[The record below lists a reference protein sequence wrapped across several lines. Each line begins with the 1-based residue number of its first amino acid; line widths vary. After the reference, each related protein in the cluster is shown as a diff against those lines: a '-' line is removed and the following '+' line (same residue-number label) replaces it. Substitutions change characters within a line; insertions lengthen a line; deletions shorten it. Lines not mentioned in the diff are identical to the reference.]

1 MISSVAHDSNRRIRA
16 RENDCVSGADVD
28 AWLAETG
35 NPKKDVIIAVR
46 AVITSDE
53 RISEAI
59 KWRAPAFLHDGIMA
73 YFNWSAKEFA
83 SLIFPK
89 GSEIPGHFELLEGDG
104 VQRMIRFPDVASVA
118 AARDELLDIVDTWCV
133 TRE

>member
-1 MISSVAHDSNRRIRA
+1 
-16 RENDCVSGADVD
+16 VSGADVD
-28 AWLAETG
+28 AWLAETK

-83 SLIFPK
+83 SLIFPT
-89 GSEIPGHFELLEGDG
+89 GSEVPGNFELLEGGG
-104 VQRMIRFPDVASVA
+104 VQRMIRFRDVASVA
-118 AARDELLDIVDTWCV
+118 AARDELLDIVDTWCIS
-133 TRE
+133 RE